1 MLIGKP
7 PDIPSSEITSREAY
21 LHYLSR
27 RRFLKGAA
35 AASVAAIAAD
45 RLNQLVSPRTAVRA
59 GTKLQT
65 VPSPLTTTGE
75 QLTPYDDITHYNNFY
90 EFGVGKGDPSKNAGG
105 LPTRPWT
112 VKVDGKVAK
121 PLTFDIDMLLK
132 LHPLEDRV
140 YRHRCVEAW
149 SMVIPWVGYS
159 LSEFIKQCNPLPSA
173 KYVQFISYYS
183 SRVEQ
188 WAGQDPGIYWP
199 YSEGLRMDEAMHP
212 LTLLTFDIDDLL
224 KLRPLEDRVYR
235 HRCVEAWSMVIP
247 WVGYSLSEFIKQCN
261 PLPSAKYVQ
270 FLSYYDRHVE
280 KWAEEDATIY
290 WPYSEGLRMDE
301 AMNPLTL
308 LTFGLYG
315 ETLPNQDG
323 APVRV
328 VLPWKYGF
336 KSAKSIVTVR
346 FVDKQPPTTWNDQA
360 PNEYGFYSN
369 VNPDVD
375 HPRWSQKTERR
386 IGLPFYGQRRT
397 TLMFN
402 GYTDQ
407 VASMYAGMNLRKN
420 Y

>member
-7 PDIPSSEITSREAY
+7 PDIPSSEITPRGEYFS
-21 LHYLSR
+21 YLSR

-35 AASVAAIAAD
+35 VAGAAAVGTARLAQIA
-45 RLNQLVSPRTAVRA
+45 SPLAVFA
-59 GTKLQT
+59 ETKLQT

-75 QLTPYDDITHYNNFY
+75 QLTTLADITHYNNFY
-90 EFGVGKGDPSKNAGG
+90 EFGVDKGDPSKNAGV

-112 VKVDGKVAK
+112 VKVEGLVAK
-121 PLTFDIDMLLK
+121 PLTFDID
-132 LHPLEDRV
+132 
-140 YRHRCVEAW
+140 A
-149 SMVIPWVGYS
+149 
-159 LSEFIKQCNPLPSA
+159 
-173 KYVQFISYYS
+173 
-183 SRVEQ
+183 
-188 WAGQDPGIYWP
+188 
-199 YSEGLRMDEAMHP
+199 
-212 LTLLTFDIDDLL
+212 LL

-247 WVGYSLSEFIKQCN
+247 WVGYSLSEFIKECQ
-261 PLPSAKYVQ
+261 PLSTANYVQ

-280 KWAEEDATIY
+280 KWSGESTIF

-328 VLPWKYGF
+328 VIPWKYGF

-346 FVDKQPPTTWNDQA
+346 FVAKEPHTTWNDMA
-360 PNEYGFYSN
+360 PTEYGFYSN
-369 VNPDVD
+369 VNPNVD

-386 IGLPFYGQRRT
+386 IGLPFYEQRRT

-402 GYTDQ
+402 GYADQ
-407 VASMYAGMNLRKN
+407 VASLYTGMDLRKHF
-420 Y
+420 

>member
-7 PDIPSSEITSREAY
+7 PDIPSSEITSRDAY
-21 LHYLSR
+21 FEYLSR

-35 AASVAAIAAD
+35 AAGVAALGVDHLANLA
-45 RLNQLVSPRTAVRA
+45 SPRDVFA

-65 VPSPLTTTGE
+65 VHSPLTTTGE
-75 QLTPYDDITHYNNFY
+75 QLTTFDDITHYNNYY
-90 EFGVGKGDPSKNAGG
+90 EFGVDKGDPAKNAGI
-105 LPTRPWT
+105 LPTRPWS
-112 VKVDGKVAK
+112 VKVEGLVAK
-121 PLTFDIDMLLK
+121 P
-132 LHPLEDRV
+132 
-140 YRHRCVEAW
+140 
-149 SMVIPWVGYS
+149 
-159 LSEFIKQCNPLPSA
+159 
-173 KYVQFISYYS
+173 
-183 SRVEQ
+183 
-188 WAGQDPGIYWP
+188 
-199 YSEGLRMDEAMHP
+199 
-212 LTLLTFDIDDLL
+212 LTFDIDDLL

-247 WVGYSLSEFIKQCN
+247 WVGYSFSEFVKQCE
-261 PLPSAKYVQ
+261 PLSTAKYVQ

-280 KWAEEDATIY
+280 KWTGESTID

-308 LTFGLYG
+308 FTFGLYG

-323 APVRV
+323 APIRLV
-328 VLPWKYGF
+328 VPWKYGF

-346 FVDKQPPTTWNDQA
+346 FIAKQPRTTWNDLA

-369 VNPDVD
+369 VNPNHD

-386 IGLPFYGQRRT
+386 IGQPFYQQRRT

-407 VASMYAGMNLRKN
+407 VASMYAGMDLNKN
-420 Y
+420 F